1 MKGVILIFL
10 AGCVLWGCQTQSA
23 VTYDGHTSAN
33 SLDWE
38 GYYKGTLP
46 CADCEGIATVI
57 RLDREQTYS
66 IQTQY
71 LGKSDQTYT
80 SEGTFEW
87 NEGGSIITLSGMEN
101 GPNQYQVGENRL
113 FQLDK
118 KGSRITGPLAD
129 KYILEKTS
137 DIKNDPL
144 TNVKWILKDL
154 AGKYTDQSKHGIYIQ
169 FDADENRVSGFG
181 GCNQFFGQYEQKEGN
196 KLEFERLV
204 RTQKLCWGLGDL
216 EDRVFQMLE
225 MTDNY
230 TIEEGILTMKSME
243 MEVLLRWTA
252 EE

>member
-1 MKGVILIFL
+1 MKGAILIFL
-10 AGCVLWGCQTQSA
+10 AGCIFWGCQTQSA
-23 VTYDGHTSAN
+23 ATYQGHTSAN

-38 GYYKGTLP
+38 GYYQGTLP
-46 CADCEGIATVI
+46 CADCEGIATTI

-71 LGKSDQTYT
+71 LGKSDQTFT

-87 NEGGSIITLSGMEN
+87 NEGGSIITLSGMKN

-118 KGSRITGPLAD
+118 RGNRITGASAD
-129 KYILEKTS
+129 KYILEKTNG
-137 DIKNDPL
+137 KGGDPL
-144 TNVKWILKDL
+144 TNIKWTLKEV
-154 AGKYTDQSKHGIYIQ
+154 AGMHTDQSKHGIYIQ

-181 GCNQFFGQYEQKEGN
+181 GCNQFFGRYEQKEEN
-196 KLEFERLV
+196 RLEFESLV
-204 RTQKLCWGLGDL
+204 RTRKFCQEVGDL

-225 MTDNY
+225 TADNY
-230 TIEEGILTMKSME
+230 TVEEGILTMRSRD